1 MENRKPYSSKNNNH
15 ERESIGFI
23 GLGIMGMPM
32 ARNLIKAGFEVT
44 VYNRTKSKAEK
55 LASEGTKM
63 ADSLRELAEKSS
75 VIITIVTDTPDVEG
89 LVLGENGLIDEAIRH
104 YRRALEA
111 APEAAMAFRNLG
123 DALARR
129 GDLEE
134 AIAFYRQAVVLEPDA
149 PALRERLER
158 ALAAASEPQSPV
170 SDDGSGSGRR

>member
-89 LVLGENGLIDEAIRH
+89 LVLGENGLIEYIKTGSVFIDMSTISPQATREIR
-104 YRRALEA
+104 
-111 APEAAMAFRNLG
+111 
-123 DALARR
+123 
-129 GDLEE
+129 
-134 AIAFYRQAVVLEPDA
+134 
-149 PALRERLER
+149 LRDF
-158 ALAAASEPQSPV
+158 SSF
-170 SDDGSGSGRR
+170 